1 MTLFIIIGIL
11 VLILAACCLIPAVR
25 EKLAAFFVKEKNVL
39 TEEMASVTA
48 KIEGIGDD
56 IKSVDLGVISVKTIT
71 EQGKYILRFGIV
83 LVLIL
88 PISWLLMGP
97 QAVKTVLYKVCL
109 VSAAIGLAELLW
121 LTFFKPTFGKTE
133 DLNENDKRTVL
144 IFRGILY
151 AAIVLAFTL
160 GL

>member
-11 VLILAACCLIPAVR
+11 VLIAACCLIPTVR
-25 EKLAAFFVKEKNVL
+25 QKIASIFVKEKNVL
-39 TEEMASVTA
+39 TEEIAAVTA

-56 IKSVDLGVISVKTIT
+56 IKTVDLGVITAKAIT

-83 LVLIL
+83 LLLIL

-121 LTFFKPTFGKTE
+121 LSFFKPTFGKTE